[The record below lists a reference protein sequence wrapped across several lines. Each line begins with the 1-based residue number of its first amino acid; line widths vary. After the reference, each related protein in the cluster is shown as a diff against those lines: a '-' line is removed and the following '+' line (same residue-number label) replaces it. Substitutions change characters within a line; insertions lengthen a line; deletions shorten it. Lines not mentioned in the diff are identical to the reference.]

1 MSRLPLRPVSRRHS
15 RTRSPALL
23 ATLLL
28 AVLVA
33 VSACSGASEAPE
45 AGGQYRYVSATP
57 KGTVIPQPD
66 RKPVGAVVGTQLDG
80 STFTLSAELGKVVLI
95 NFWGSWCGPCVAETP
110 ELQKIYVADQSQG
123 VLFVGVAVKDEKADT
138 QAFVTDNAI
147 TYPIVYDFNA
157 KTALQLGNIPMRGL
171 PATVV
176 IDKQGKVAGVF
187 VGPVLAGDVNPVVA
201 TLLAES

>member
-1 MSRLPLRPVSRRHS
+1 V
-15 RTRSPALL
+15 
-23 ATLLL
+23 L
-28 AVLVA
+28 AVLLIAVLAA
-33 VSACSGASEAPE
+33 VSACSGASDAPE
-45 AGGQYRYVSATP
+45 PNGQYRYVSATP
-57 KGTVIPQPD
+57 KGTVIPQAD
-66 RKPVGAVVGTQLDG
+66 RKLVGDVVGTQLDG

-123 VLFVGVAVKDEKADT
+123 VLFVGIAVKDEKADT

-171 PATVV
+171 PASVV
-176 IDKQGKVAGVF
+176 IDKHGKVAGVF
-187 VGPVLAGDVNPVVA
+187 VGPVLAGDVNPVVT